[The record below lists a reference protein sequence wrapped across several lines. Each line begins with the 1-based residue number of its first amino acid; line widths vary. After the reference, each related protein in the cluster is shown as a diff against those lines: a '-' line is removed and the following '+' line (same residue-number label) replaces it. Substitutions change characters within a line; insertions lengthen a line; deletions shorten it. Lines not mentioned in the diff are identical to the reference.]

1 MKGYYK
7 SPDLTAAAVTADG
20 WFNTGD
26 LARQDPD
33 GGLHIEGRTKEMII
47 RSGFNVYPVE
57 VEQVINAYPGVIQSA
72 VVGRAV
78 TDNEEVVA
86 YIELA
91 PDAVLDR
98 DALQKYL
105 RERLSP
111 YKIPAEIRVLQQLP
125 AAPTGKL
132 LKHVLKQMAA
142 APQAA

>member
-1 MKGYYK
+1 
-7 SPDLTAAAVTADG
+7 
-20 WFNTGD
+20 
-26 LARQDPD
+26 
-33 GGLHIEGRTKEMII
+33 
-47 RSGFNVYPVE
+47 
-57 VEQVINAYPGVIQSA
+57 VIQSA
-72 VVGRAV
+72 VVGRTV

-111 YKIPAEIRVLQQLP
+111 YKIPAEIRVLHQLP

-142 APQAA
+142 VQQAA